1 MVLGRTLR
9 TELRRRKRLEVPLD
23 MLLGFGPYVF
33 LLAAIAAVYTFVSPQ
48 SGGNQDSFGLRVA
61 VAIVCPIVCPLV
73 LGSKAGSN

>member
-1 MVLGRTLR
+1 MFAALG
-9 TELRRRKRLEVPLD
+9 RRKRLEVPLD

-61 VAIVCPIVCPLV
+61 RPALFANPE
-73 LGSKAGSN
+73 A